1 MKMIRLIKNKAIL
14 YFFDDLRWI
23 SGIVVGAVFGTLTFF
38 FGTYDLPLQVLV
50 SLVIADYITGLM
62 AAWQTRSLSSK
73 MGAKGIAKKIGYFVL
88 VGLAFQLDKLFNI
101 EPLLRTTAIW
111 TLSTNEVLSNIENL
125 KIMGVPIPEYLTDKI
140 KAIKGELDKGGV
152 KGEGKKPL

>member
-1 MKMIRLIKNKAIL
+1 
-14 YFFDDLRWI
+14 
-23 SGIVVGAVFGTLTFF
+23 
-38 FGTYDLPLQVLV
+38 
-50 SLVIADYITGLM
+50 M

-73 MGAKGIAKKIGYFVL
+73 MGAKGITKKIGYFVL
-88 VGLAFQLDKLFNI
+88 VGMAFQLDKLFNI